1 MKRLKKILI
10 VLAVL
15 VLGGWLMGNL
25 LMRMWTAKPPP
36 LPADVSIMQAQ
47 IETRDGKT
55 WLGQS
60 WVSKREGLMVTR
72 LANCCRN
79 KW

>member
-25 LMRMWTAKPPP
+25 LMRMWTAK
-36 LPADVSIMQAQ
+36 AAAAA
-47 IETRDGKT
+47 R
-55 WLGQS
+55 
-60 WVSKREGLMVTR
+60 
-72 LANCCRN
+72 
-79 KW
+79 